1 MIVYILVKE
10 WWMIDNVFESCKK
23 KKKKK
28 KWYRVEYNMILL

>member
-23 KKKKK
+23 KKM
-28 KWYRVEYNMILL
+28 VQSVV